1 MFYFFQRLKN
11 SSQSQSQRMRT
22 RSQGFQAA
30 GNGGGV
36 SDINAPG
43 GGGPDQPQLAN
54 GERSSVMVPTPSQ
67 TQSELSATV
76 PDIADPVTT
85 AADRRIRNLL
95 AQTSTGKIMLDTH
108 LSEMTRM
115 AERHK

>member
-1 MFYFFQRLKN
+1 MAEP
-11 SSQSQSQRMRT
+11 QSQSQRMRT

-36 SDINAPG
+36 SDSSAPG
-43 GGGPDQPQLAN
+43 GGGTEQPQSDN
-54 GERSSVMVPTPSQ
+54 GERSSVMAPTPSQ

-76 PDIADPVTT
+76 PDIAEPVTT

>member
-1 MFYFFQRLKN
+1 MPL
-11 SSQSQSQRMRT
+11 
-22 RSQGFQAA
+22 AA
-30 GNGGGV
+30 
-36 SDINAPG
+36 A
-43 GGGPDQPQLAN
+43 DQPQLAN

-95 AQTSTGKIMLDTH
+95 AQISTGKVMLDNH
-108 LSEMTRM
+108 LSEMTEM
-115 AERHK
+115 VERHM